1 MFKRNK
7 KHNTKTDKKQL
18 VQRLKRLAPKIPDYT
33 CPDID
38 FVIERIEKSYKAK
51 KYISKASLKVLTKKL
66 ERLRSQNENIR
77 ELGKYWYGKFKDYFL
92 YDDDKW
98 IK

>member
-1 MFKRNK
+1 MYNK
-7 KHNTKTDKKQL
+7 KKKTYKSKTDRKKL

-38 FVIERIEKSYKAK
+38 FVIERIEKSYKDR
-51 KYISKASLKVLTKKL
+51 KYISKSSYKVLQKKL

-77 ELGKYWYGKFKDYFL
+77 ELGRYWYGKFKDYFL
-92 YDDDKW
+92 YDDKW

>member
-1 MFKRNK
+1 LYNK
-7 KHNTKTDKKQL
+7 KKKTYKSKTDRKKL

-38 FVIERIEKSYKAK
+38 FVIERIEKSYKDR
-51 KYISKASLKVLTKKL
+51 KYISKASFKVLQKKL

-77 ELGKYWYGKFKDYFL
+77 ELGRYWYSKFKDYFL
-92 YDDDKW
+92 YE
-98 IK
+98 

>member
-7 KHNTKTDKKQL
+7 KSNTKTDKKKHL
-18 VQRLKRLAPKIPDYT
+18 QRLKRLAPKIPDYT

-38 FVIERIEKSYKAK
+38 FVIERIDKSFKDK
-51 KYISKASLKVLTKKL
+51 KYITKASCKVLTKKL

-77 ELGKYWYGKFKDYFL
+77 DLGRYWYGKFKDYFL
-92 YDDDKW
+92 YE
-98 IK
+98 

>member
-1 MFKRNK
+1 MYKRNK
-7 KHNTKTDKKQL
+7 KHNTKVDKKKHL
-18 VQRLKRLAPKIPDYT
+18 QRLKRLAPKVPDYT

-38 FVIERIEKSYKAK
+38 FVIDRVEKSYNTK
-51 KYISKASLKVLTKKL
+51 KPITKASLKVLVKKL

>member
-1 MFKRNK
+1 MFKNKTNK
-7 KHNTKTDKKQL
+7 KTYKSLSDRKKL

-38 FVIERIEKSYKAK
+38 FVIQRIEGSFENK
-51 KYISKASLKVLTKKL
+51 KYISKASCKVLIKKL

-77 ELGKYWYGKFKDYFL
+77 ELGRYWYGKFKDYFL
-92 YDDDKW
+92 FE
-98 IK
+98 

>member
-1 MFKRNK
+1 LYKRNK
-7 KHNTKTDKKQL
+7 KHNTKADKKEL

-38 FVIERIEKSYKAK
+38 FVIERIEKSYKDSK
-51 KYISKASLKVLTKKL
+51 PISKISCRVLERKL

-77 ELGKYWYGKFKDYFL
+77 ELGRYWYNKFKDYFL
-92 YDDDKW
+92 YE
-98 IK
+98 